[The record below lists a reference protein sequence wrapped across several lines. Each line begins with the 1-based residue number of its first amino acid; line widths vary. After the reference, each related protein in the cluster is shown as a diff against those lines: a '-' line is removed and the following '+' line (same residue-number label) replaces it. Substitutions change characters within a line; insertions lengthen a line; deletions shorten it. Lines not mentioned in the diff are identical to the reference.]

1 MVFSVLAS
9 PPPSSSRRP
18 SEAYA
23 LPIQGYHLDLSTG
36 ACGAVLRSCCS
47 NFSLSGL
54 FETDTQTDCDSQSF
68 RGSPAPPP
76 CRAPPCASAGTV
88 HPSLSLIYGP
98 AFSKGNYHLARQ
110 SEAWTTLNLPPGS
123 ETSAPAYLPNNT
135 CSPEAEGSGRLSST
149 AGATVVREA
158 DV

>member
-1 MVFSVLAS
+1 MA
-9 PPPSSSRRP
+9 RP
-18 SEAYA
+18 EMW
-23 LPIQGYHLDLSTG
+23 I
-36 ACGAVLRSCCS
+36 
-47 NFSLSGL
+47 SLSRA
-54 FETDTQTDCDSQSF
+54 FREDSQTLTDSQSF
-68 RGSPAPPP
+68 RGRGSPSPAPPP
-76 CRAPPCASAGTV
+76 CPPVRLGWDCA